1 MKKSS
6 KAGVEKLQAAVENL
20 NKKATTEKD
29 ARYWSPTRD
38 KAGNASATIRFLPAP
53 PADVDAKGEDALP
66 FVRIFDH
73 GFQGPGGW
81 YIENS
86 RTTLGKDEKDPVSD
100 SNRILWNTGTEENQ
114 KIVRARKRRLKYIAN
129 VLVVKDPANP
139 ENDGKVFLFKF
150 GKKVFD
156 KITEAMNPLDED
168 EKAIEPFDFWK
179 GANFKLRVRVVDK
192 FPNYD
197 KSQFEAPSAVSDNDK
212 DLEKIWQ
219 SQYSLLD
226 EIDPRHFK
234 PYGELKARLDR
245 VLGGETVS
253 DEDPTDTVVDS
264 APKAAVSLPPKASTP
279 KASPKAPVDDGDDDE
294 AFFANLAKD

>member
-264 APKAAVSLPPKASTP
+264 APKAAVSLPPKAAAP
-279 KASPKAPVDDGDDDE
+279 KATPKAPVADDDDDE